1 MEMESRH
8 EILFMLRICADLCY
22 WRWIVMKLAKCTKL
36 LQELKLY
43 CQSNYEY
50 FIFSE
55 GTSYTV
61 PESWGECQL
70 RLTGEANAEFEL
82 IQYRE

>member
-1 MEMESRH
+1 MTYINKYFLYRDPHKKSFF
-8 EILFMLRICADLCY
+8 IDNLGS
-22 WRWIVMKLAKCTKL
+22 L